1 MLTYITRRLLL
12 MIPTLLGITAL
23 VFFSMAESPGGI
35 GGQLLS
41 QIQFSRMTSAEAKE
55 VREYYEKRYGLNKP
69 AIVQYARWLNLI
81 SPIGY
86 VQNED
91 GSLGA
96 FGLKEPS
103 LGESMNQHRPVIAL
117 LAESLPITLL
127 LQAISI
133 PIVYGYGVLTG
144 IAAAQDRGGAYDKI
158 IGISQLAAWSVP
170 TVWAGVMLIGFLANR
185 QYFGLFPAS
194 NLHEI
199 DAMSMPFF
207 PHFTPHGWDRGWLL
221 DAIWHLVLP
230 VTCLSYGGSAYLSK
244 LTRASVLEN
253 LSADYART
261 ARAKG
266 LSRRVV
272 LYRHVF
278 RNSILSL
285 ITIAASILPA
295 MIGGSVVVESIF
307 SVPGMG
313 KLLVDAVIARD
324 RELVLAITFIGGII
338 GVLSTLVRDVFYAIA
353 DPRVAYD

>member
-1 MLTYITRRLLL
+1 MLTYITRRTLL
-12 MIPTLLGITAL
+12 MFPTLLGITAL
-23 VFFSMAESPGGI
+23 VFFAMALSPGGI
-35 GGQLLS
+35 GGQLIS
-41 QIQFSRMTSAEAKE
+41 QLQFAHRGAADSQR
-55 VREYYEKRYGLNKP
+55 VLEYYEKRYGLKKP

-81 SPIGY
+81 SP
-86 VQNED
+86 
-91 GSLGA
+91 LGFA
-96 FGLKEPS
+96 LRDNGTLGHFGFKYPS
-103 LGESMNQHRPVIAL
+103 LGESLNEHRPVSDL

-127 LQAISI
+127 LNLISL
-133 PIVYGYGVLTG
+133 PFVYGYGVLTG
-144 IAAAQDRGGAYDKI
+144 ITSAQHRGRAYDKVM
-158 IGISQLAAWSVP
+158 GVSQLAAWSVP

-185 QYFGLFPAS
+185 QYIGLFPAS

-199 DAMSMPFF
+199 DAISMPFF
-207 PHFTPHGWDRGWLL
+207 PHFTAHGWHRGWLL
-221 DAIWHLVLP
+221 DAFWHLVLP

-253 LSADYART
+253 LNADYART

-266 LSRRVV
+266 LSQRVV
-272 LYRHVF
+272 LYRHVL

-338 GVLSTLVRDVFYAIA
+338 GVLSTLLRDIFYAIA